1 MDTQT
6 KIINTSI
13 SLFAQKG
20 YEGTSLADIAK
31 LVGVKKPSLYNHFS
45 SKDDILLSALEKV
58 FKGYNEQFFQ
68 LITDKNSSLKATLYQ
83 IIIENAKM
91 CWEDQDLTLFYK
103 RMLLF
108 PPEPLTGRINE
119 MNIRFESEFDEMMA
133 GLFKDSMN
141 KDEIPTSDIQPYLH
155 SFNCLLDGIFTRSNV
170 VESFD
175 KFEQIV
181 EGSWQVYWNGISN
194 EVK

>member
-6 KIINTSI
+6 KILNTSI

-20 YEGTSLADIAK
+20 YEGASLADIAK
-31 LVGVKKPSLYNHFS
+31 LVGIKKPSLYNHFS
-45 SKDDILLSALEKV
+45 SKDDILLTALEKV

-68 LITDKNSSLKATLYQ
+68 LITDKNSSVKATLYQ

-91 CWEDQDLTLFYK
+91 CWEDQDLILFYK

-108 PPEPLTGRINE
+108 PPELLKERINE
-119 MNIRFESEFDEMMA
+119 MNIRFEREFDEMMA
-133 GLFKDSMN
+133 GLFKESMN
-141 KDEIPTSDIQPYLH
+141 KGEIPAADIQPYVN
-155 SFNCLLDGIFTRSNV
+155 SFNCLLDGIFTRSNIV
-170 VESFD
+170 DSFE